1 MTFVVVIYVWSGGLI
16 DSRSVVGVYIY
27 HLGSHSDASWG
38 GGNCVCCRLA
48 DASSGPAV
56 ELGRLEREHVKRYM
70 GNKLFISYGLELI
83 YSITQRE
90 NQLEY

>member
-1 MTFVVVIYVWSGGLI
+1 M
-16 DSRSVVGVYIY
+16 
-27 HLGSHSDASWG
+27 
-38 GGNCVCCRLA
+38 CCRLA
-48 DASSGPAV
+48 DASSGPSV

-70 GNKLFISYGLELI
+70 GSKLFISYGLELI